1 VIHVS
6 THALDRARQRL
17 GCKDNAEARAILTGP
32 TIQRAVEFAN
42 GVEVFVRFASG
53 QRVAIRDG
61 VVITVLP
68 GRGGKGC
75 RG

>member
-1 VIHVS
+1 MIHVS

-32 TIQRAVEFAN
+32 AIQRAVEFAN
-42 GVEVFVRFASG
+42 GVEVFVRLASG
-53 QRVAIRDG
+53 PRVVVRDG

-68 GRGGKGC
+68 AKGC

>member
-1 VIHVS
+1 MIHVS

-32 TIQRAVEFAN
+32 TIQQAAEFAN
-42 GVEVFVRFASG
+42 GVEVFVRLASG
-53 QRVAIRDG
+53 QRVVIQDG

-68 GRGGKGC
+68 AKGC

>member
-1 VIHVS
+1 MIHVS

-17 GCKDNAEARAILTGP
+17 GARSDAEARAILTSP
-32 TIQRAVEFAN
+32 TVQRAVEFAN
-42 GVEVFVRFASG
+42 GVEVFVRLASG
-53 QRVAIRDG
+53 PRVVIRDG

-68 GRGGKGC
+68 AKGC

>member
-1 VIHVS
+1 MIHVS

-32 TIQRAVEFAN
+32 AIQRAVEFAN
-42 GVEVFVRFASG
+42 GVEVFVRLASG
-53 QRVAIRDG
+53 PRVVIQNG

-68 GRGGKGC
+68 GRSAKGS

>member
-1 VIHVS
+1 MIHVS

-17 GCKDNAEARAILTGP
+17 GARSDAEARAILTGP

-42 GVEVFVRFASG
+42 GVEVFVRLASG
-53 QRVAIRDG
+53 PRVVIRDG

-68 GRGGKGC
+68 GRSAKGGWG
-75 RG
+75 

>member
-17 GCKDNAEARAILTGP
+17 GARSDAEARAILTGP
-32 TIQRAVEFAN
+32 AIQRAVEFAN
-42 GVEVFVRFASG
+42 GVEVFVRLASG

-68 GRGGKGC
+68 AKGC